1 MPLPNF
7 EPTDLKTGYES
18 INSQISA
25 LQSYK
30 AVSDGQKQSTRNA
43 GNSDAQYQGLFA
55 TQLNQIS
62 TQQKRFERNVPSS
75 YSELLGLIQKT
86 KGSGSQTSKDLRK
99 ILITSALK
107 LEPEINQIV
116 AQQAIKFLG
125 CSQQQTYQGIS
136 ENELILNGV
145 NSLSALDQ
153 SKGVY
158 LRITDIDFFKALTV
172 EPDSLIGRIYYERE
186 NIGSLQTYKN
196 YYGLS
201 GFPMNYELWE
211 RTQDPTKTYKD
222 QYQVFYNGGS
232 SKDRLFDFTF
242 TKADAFGNS
251 GQFIRIFFIDR
262 TGTPIDPGTDKLA
275 YSGQT
280 IVKSL
285 NDYYKSIDIFSPKTL
300 TANILN
306 IAVGALSSGISITQI
321 QEQTKFAIILNRIL
335 GLCESGESEIDVS
348 GVAKVSELDVV
359 DDDFFE
365 FNQIDE
371 NFIQETVNRVQGQ
384 YVTYEECGDVRFPVN
399 TNSILNELDRFGR
412 ISDGLTVEQQVEEIE
427 KILDSIPNT
436 WEQSG
441 TTQSIGFSR
450 DAYLSNLIS
459 QIPLALA
466 SSIFTP
472 KVLLPLFAF
481 YQYLQNETL
490 GFANQ
495 QIVSGNTVIN
505 VVNSNISSANTLNQQ
520 ANLQVSS
527 ATQFAKKFKKF
538 VLGVVGGVAARFIE
552 ILFQILKRE
561 LLNLIKTAL
570 EDIYRTS
577 NNIYALKVRTL
588 ITAGEFLV
596 DAFVSIQNYRECK
609 SLVAQIQK
617 ILKLIARSIP
627 NRPRISKGLIGLA
640 NYLPGTSPERAVINA
655 IQISQ
660 EFGLPTGSL
669 SDGQPNKMILYQ
681 MATQRASKKEEAEN
695 GVVDIGVDPI
705 QTAALGGI
713 PVFVGKNR

>member
-7 EPTDLKTGYES
+7 EPTDLKNGYES

-30 AVSDGQKQSTRNA
+30 AVSDAQNQNTRNL
-43 GNSDAQYQGLFA
+43 GNSDAQYQGVFA

-62 TQQKRFERNVPSS
+62 KQQKRFERNTPTSS
-75 YSELLGLIQKT
+75 SELLKLIQKT
-86 KGSGSQTSKDLRK
+86 KGSGTETSKELRK
-99 ILITSALK
+99 ILITAALK
-107 LEPEINQIV
+107 LEPEVNQIV
-116 AQQAIKFLG
+116 AQEAIKVLG
-125 CSQQQTYQGIS
+125 CSQQQTYEGIS
-136 ENELILNGV
+136 ENELTLNGV
-145 NSLSALDQ
+145 NSLLALND
-153 SKGVY
+153 SKGIY
-158 LRITDIDFFKALTV
+158 LKITDIDFFKALTV
-172 EPDSLIGRIYYERE
+172 DPQSRIGRIYYERE
-186 NIGSLQTYKN
+186 NIGALQSYRN
-196 YYGLS
+196 YYGTS

-211 RTQDPTKTYKD
+211 RTQDSNKTYKD
-222 QYQVFYNGGS
+222 QYDVFYNGGS
-232 SKDRLFDFTF
+232 SKDRLFDFAY
-242 TKADAFGNS
+242 TKTDGFGNS
-251 GQFIRIFFIDR
+251 GEFVRIFFIDR
-262 TGTPIDPGTDKLA
+262 TGTPVDPGTDKLA

-285 NDYYKSIDIFSPKTL
+285 GDYYKSINIFSPKTL
-300 TANILN
+300 LANILN

-335 GLCESGESEIDVS
+335 GRCESGESEIDVS

-371 NFIQETVNRVQGQ
+371 NFIQETVNRVQGR
-384 YVTYEECGDVRFPVN
+384 YVTYEECGEVRFPVDV
-399 TNSILNELDRFGR
+399 NSILNEADRFGQ
-412 ISDGLTVEQQVEEIE
+412 IADSLTIEQQVEEIE
-427 KILDSIPNT
+427 RILDSIPNT

-441 TTQSIGFSR
+441 TTQSIGFSKE
-450 DAYLSNLIS
+450 AYLSSLIS
-459 QIPLALA
+459 QIPLALT

-481 YQYLQNETL
+481 YQYLQNEIL

-495 QIVSGNTVIN
+495 QIISGNTVIN

-520 ANLQVSS
+520 SNLQVSN
-527 ATQFAKKFKKF
+527 ATQFAKKFRKF
-538 VLGVVGGVAARFIE
+538 LFGVVGAVAGRFIE

-577 NNIYALKVRTL
+577 NNIYALKVRSL

-596 DAFVSIQNYRECK
+596 DAFVSIQNYRQCK

-617 ILKLIARSIP
+617 ILKLISRSIP
-627 NRPRISKGLIGLA
+627 NRPIISKGLIGLA

-655 IQISQ
+655 IQIMQ
-660 EFGLPTGSL
+660 GFGLPTGTL

-681 MATQRASKKEEAEN
+681 LATQRASKKEDAEN
-695 GVVDIGVDPI
+695 GVVDVGVDPI
-705 QTAALGGI
+705 QTLALGGI

>member
-7 EPTDLKTGYES
+7 EPTDLKNGYES

-30 AVSDGQKQSTRNA
+30 AVSDAQNQNTRNL
-43 GNSDAQYQGLFA
+43 GNSDAQYQGVFA

-62 TQQKRFERNVPSS
+62 TQQKRFERNTPTS
-75 YSELLGLIQKT
+75 YSELLKLIQKT
-86 KGSGSQTSKDLRK
+86 KGSGTETSKELRK
-99 ILITSALK
+99 ILITAAIK
-107 LEPEINQIV
+107 LEPEVNQIV
-116 AQQAIKFLG
+116 AQEAIKVLG
-125 CSQQQTYQGIS
+125 CSQQQTYEGIS
-136 ENELILNGV
+136 ENELTLNGV
-145 NSLSALDQ
+145 NSLLALDP
-153 SKGVY
+153 SKGIY
-158 LRITDIDFFKALTV
+158 LKITDIDFFKALTV
-172 EPDSLIGRIYYERE
+172 DPQSRIGRIYYERE
-186 NIGSLQTYKN
+186 NIGALQSYRN
-196 YYGLS
+196 YYGTS

-211 RTQDPTKTYKD
+211 RTQDSNKTYKD
-222 QYQVFYNGGS
+222 QYEVFYNGGS
-232 SKDRLFDFTF
+232 SKDRLFDFAY
-242 TKADAFGNS
+242 TKTDSFGNS
-251 GQFIRIFFIDR
+251 GEFVRIFFIDR
-262 TGTPIDPGTDKLA
+262 TGTPVDPGTDKLA

-285 NDYYKSIDIFSPKTL
+285 GDYYKSINIFSPKTL
-300 TANILN
+300 LANILN

-335 GLCESGESEIDVS
+335 GRCESGESEIDVS

-371 NFIQETVNRVQGQ
+371 NFIQETVNRVQG
-384 YVTYEECGDVRFPVN
+384 TYEECGEVRFPVDV
-399 TNSILNELDRFGR
+399 NSILNEADRFGQ
-412 ISDGLTVEQQVEEIE
+412 IADSLTIEQQVEEIE
-427 KILDSIPNT
+427 RILDSIPNT

-441 TTQSIGFSR
+441 TTQSIGFSKE
-450 DAYLSNLIS
+450 AYLSSLIS
-459 QIPLALA
+459 QIPLALT

-481 YQYLQNETL
+481 YQYLQNEIL

-495 QIVSGNTVIN
+495 QIISGNTVIN

-520 ANLQVSS
+520 SNLQVSN
-527 ATQFAKKFKKF
+527 ATQFAKKFRKF
-538 VLGVVGGVAARFIE
+538 LFGVVGAVAGRFIE

-577 NNIYALKVRTL
+577 NNIYALKVRSL

-596 DAFVSIQNYRECK
+596 DAFVSIQNYRQCK

-617 ILKLIARSIP
+617 ILKLISRSIP
-627 NRPRISKGLIGLA
+627 NRPIISKGLIGLA

-655 IQISQ
+655 IQIMQ
-660 EFGLPTGSL
+660 GFGLPTGSL

-681 MATQRASKKEEAEN
+681 LATQRASKKEDAEN
-695 GVVDIGVDPI
+695 GVVDVGVDPI

>member
-262 TGTPIDPGTDKLA
+262 TGTPVDPGTDKLA

-627 NRPRISKGLIGLA
+627 NRPIISRGLIGLA

-655 IQISQ
+655 IEISQ
-660 EFGLPTGSL
+660 GFGLPTGTL
-669 SDGQPNKMILYQ
+669 TDGQPNKMILYQ
-681 MATQRASKKEEAEN
+681 LATQLAIKKEDAEN

-705 QTAALGGI
+705 QTVATGGV

>member
-441 TTQSIGFSR
+441 TTQSIRFST

-681 MATQRASKKEEAEN
+681 MATQLAIKKEDAEN

-705 QTAALGGI
+705 QTTATGGV

>member
-7 EPTDLKTGYES
+7 EPTDLKNGYES

-30 AVSDGQKQSTRNA
+30 AVSDAQKQNTRNL
-43 GNSDAQYQGLFA
+43 GNSDAQYQGAFA

-62 TQQKRFERNVPSS
+62 TQQKRFERNTPTS
-75 YSELLGLIQKT
+75 YDELLRLIQKT
-86 KGSGSQTSKDLRK
+86 KGSGTETSKELRK
-99 ILITSALK
+99 ILLTAAIK
-107 LEPEINQIV
+107 LEPEVNQIV
-116 AQQAIKFLG
+116 AQQAIKVLG

-136 ENELILNGV
+136 ENELTLNGV
-145 NSLSALDQ
+145 NSLSALPAT
-153 SKGVY
+153 KGIY
-158 LRITDIDFFKALTV
+158 LKITDIDYFKSLTID
-172 EPDSLIGRIYYERE
+172 PQSKIGKLYYERE
-186 NIGSLQTYKN
+186 DIGSLQSYKN

-211 RTQDPTKTYKD
+211 RTQQPQKTYKD
-222 QYQVFYNGGS
+222 QYEVFYNGGS

-242 TKADAFGNS
+242 TNTDGFGNS
-251 GQFIRIFFIDR
+251 GNFVRVFFIDR
-262 TGTPIDPGTDKLA
+262 TGTPVDPGTDKLA

-285 NDYYKSIDIFSPKTL
+285 NDYYRSINIFSSKTL
-300 TANILN
+300 LANLLNIL
-306 IAVGALSSGISITQI
+306 VGALSSGLSVNQI
-321 QEQTKFAIILNRIL
+321 EEQTKLSIIINRIL
-335 GLCESGESEIDVS
+335 GRCESGESEIDVS
-348 GVAKVSELDVV
+348 GVAKVSELDV
-359 DDDFFE
+359 DDDEFFE

-371 NFIQETVNRVQGQ
+371 KFIEDTVNRVQGR
-384 YVTYEECGDVRFPVN
+384 YVTYEECGNVRFPVDVN
-399 TNSILNELDRFGR
+399 TILDEADRFGQ
-412 ISDGLTVEQQVEEIE
+412 IADSLTIEQQVEEIE
-427 KILDSIPNT
+427 KILDSIPDA

-441 TTQSIGFSR
+441 TTQTIGFSK
-450 DAYLSNLIS
+450 DAFLQSLVS
-459 QIPLALA
+459 QIPLALS

-481 YQYLQNETL
+481 YQYLQNEIL
-490 GFANQ
+490 GFTNQ
-495 QIVSGNTVIN
+495 QIISGNTVIN
-505 VVNSNISSANTLNQQ
+505 VANSNISSANTLNQQ
-520 ANLQVSS
+520 ANLQVSN
-527 ATQFAKKFKKF
+527 ATQFARKFRKF
-538 VLGVVGGVAARFIE
+538 VFGVVGAVAGRFIE
-552 ILFQILKRE
+552 ILFQLLKKE

-609 SLVAQIQK
+609 SLVSQIQK
-617 ILKLIARSIP
+617 ILKLISRSVP
-627 NRPRISKGLIGLA
+627 NRPQISKGLVGLA

-660 EFGLPTGSL
+660 EFGLPTGAL
-669 SDGQPNKMILYQ
+669 ADGQPNKMILYQ
-681 MATQRASKKEEAEN
+681 LATQRAAKKEDAEN

-705 QTAALGGI
+705 TSL
-713 PVFVGKNR
+713 PVGKNR

>member
-43 GNSDAQYQGLFA
+43 GNSNAQYQGLFA

-99 ILITSALK
+99 ILITAALK
-107 LEPEINQIV
+107 LEPEVNQIV
-116 AQQAIKFLG
+116 AQQAIKVLG

-145 NSLSALDQ
+145 NSLSALDR
-153 SKGVY
+153 SKGIY
-158 LRITDIDFFKALTV
+158 LRITDIDFFRALTV
-172 EPDSLIGRIYYERE
+172 EPDSLVGRIYYERE
-186 NIGSLQTYKN
+186 NIGSLQTYRN

-211 RTQDPTKTYKD
+211 RTQEPVKTYKD
-222 QYQVFYNGGS
+222 EYEVFYNGGS
-232 SKDRLFDFTF
+232 SKDRLFDFAF
-242 TKADAFGNS
+242 TKTDAFGNS
-251 GQFIRIFFIDR
+251 GEFIRIFFIDR
-262 TGTPIDPGTDKLA
+262 TGTPVDPGTDKLA

-285 NDYYKSIDIFSPKTL
+285 NDYYRSIDILSPKTFIGNL
-300 TANILN
+300 LN
-306 IAVGALSSGISITQI
+306 VLVGALSSSLSLGQI
-321 QEQTKFAIILNRIL
+321 EEQTKFSIILNRIL
-335 GLCESGESEIDVS
+335 GLCESGETEIDVS
-348 GVAKVSELDVV
+348 GVGKVSELDVV
-359 DDDFFE
+359 DDAFFE
-365 FNQIDE
+365 FDQIDE
-371 NFIQETVNRVQGQ
+371 KFIQETVNRVQGQ

-427 KILDSIPNT
+427 KILDSIPDT

-441 TTQSIGFSR
+441 TTQTVGFSK
-450 DAYLSNLIS
+450 DAFLSSIIQ
-459 QIPLALA
+459 QIPLALSA
-466 SSIFTP
+466 SIFTP

-481 YQYLQNETL
+481 YQYLQNEIL

-552 ILFQILKRE
+552 ILFQILKKE

-570 EDIYRTS
+570 EDIYKTT

-588 ITAGEFLV
+588 IAAGEFLV
-596 DAFVSIQNYRECK
+596 DAFVQIQNYRECK

-617 ILKLIARSIP
+617 ILKLISRSIP
-627 NRPRISKGLIGLA
+627 NRPIISKGLLGLA

-655 IQISQ
+655 IEISQ
-660 EFGLPTGSL
+660 GFGLPTGDL
-669 SDGQPNKMILYQ
+669 ADGQPNKMTLYQ
-681 MATQRASKKEEAEN
+681 LATQLALKKEDAEN

-705 QTAALGGI
+705 QTVALGGV
-713 PVFVGKNR
+713 PVLVGKNR

>member
-99 ILITSALK
+99 ILITAALK

-116 AQQAIKFLG
+116 AQQAIKVLG

-145 NSLSALDQ
+145 NSLSALDR

-222 QYQVFYNGGS
+222 QYEVFYNGGS

-242 TKADAFGNS
+242 TKTDAFGNS

-262 TGTPIDPGTDKLA
+262 TGTPVDPGTDKLA

-300 TANILN
+300 LANILN
-306 IAVGALSSGISITQI
+306 IAVGALSSGLSITQI

-441 TTQSIGFSR
+441 TTQSINFSEI
-450 DAYLSNLIS
+450 AFIESLIS

-481 YQYLQNETL
+481 YQYLQNEIL

-538 VLGVVGGVAARFIE
+538 ILGVVGGVAARFIE

-577 NNIYALKVRTL
+577 NNIYALKVRAL

-596 DAFVSIQNYRECK
+596 DAFVSIQNYRQCK

-627 NRPRISKGLIGLA
+627 NRPIISKGLIGLA

-655 IQISQ
+655 IEISQ
-660 EFGLPTGSL
+660 GFGLPTGAL
-669 SDGQPNKMILYQ
+669 ADGQPNKMILYQ
-681 MATQRASKKEEAEN
+681 LATQLAIKKEDAEN

-705 QTAALGGI
+705 QTVATGGV

>member
-7 EPTDLKTGYES
+7 EPTDLRSGYES

-30 AVSDGQKQSTRNA
+30 AVSDAQNQNTRNL
-43 GNSDAQYQGLFA
+43 GNSDAQYQGVFA

-62 TQQKRFERNVPSS
+62 TQQKRFERNTPTS
-75 YSELLGLIQKT
+75 YNELLKLIQKT
-86 KGSGSQTSKDLRK
+86 KGSGTETSKELRK
-99 ILITSALK
+99 ILINAAIK
-107 LEPEINQIV
+107 LEPEVNQIV
-116 AQQAIKFLG
+116 AQQAIKVLG
-125 CSQQQTYQGIS
+125 CSQQQTYEGIS
-136 ENELILNGV
+136 ENELTLNGV
-145 NSLSALDQ
+145 NSLSALPA
-153 SKGVY
+153 SKGIY
-158 LRITDIDFFKALTV
+158 IKITDIDFFKALTV
-172 EPDSLIGRIYYERE
+172 DPQSIIGRIYYERE
-186 NIGSLQTYKN
+186 DIGALQSYRN
-196 YYGLS
+196 YYGTS

-211 RTQDPTKTYKD
+211 RSQQPQKTYKD
-222 QYQVFYNGGS
+222 EYEVFYNGGS

-242 TKADAFGNS
+242 TKTDGFGNS
-251 GQFIRIFFIDR
+251 GDFVRLFFIDR
-262 TGTPIDPGTDKLA
+262 TGTPVDPGTDKLA

-280 IVKSL
+280 IPKSL
-285 NDYYKSIDIFSPKTL
+285 GDYYRSINIFSPKTL
-300 TANILN
+300 LANILN
-306 IAVGALSSGISITQI
+306 VAVGALSSGLSITQI
-321 QEQTKFAIILNRIL
+321 QEQTKFSIILNRIL
-335 GLCESGESEIDVS
+335 GRCESGENEIDVS

-371 NFIQETVNRVQGQ
+371 NFIQETVNRVQGR
-384 YVTYEECGDVRFPVN
+384 YVTYEECGEVRFPIDV
-399 TNSILNELDRFGR
+399 NSILNEVDRFGR
-412 ISDGLTVEQQVEEIE
+412 IADSLTIEQQVEEIE

-441 TTQSIGFSR
+441 TTQSIGFSK
-450 DAYLSNLIS
+450 DAFLSSIIN
-459 QIPLALA
+459 QIPLALT

-481 YQYLQNETL
+481 YQYLQNEIL

-520 ANLQVSS
+520 ANLQVSN
-527 ATQFAKKFKKF
+527 ATQFAKKFRKF
-538 VLGVVGGVAARFIE
+538 LFGVVGAIAGRFIE

-588 ITAGEFLV
+588 IAAGEFLV
-596 DAFVSIQNYRECK
+596 DAFVTIQNYRECK
-609 SLVAQIQK
+609 SLVTQIQK
-617 ILKLIARSIP
+617 ILKLISRSIP
-627 NRPRISKGLIGLA
+627 GRPKISQGLIGLA

-660 EFGLPTGSL
+660 EFGLPTGAL

-681 MATQRASKKEEAEN
+681 LATQRATKKEEAEN
-695 GVVDIGVDPI
+695 GVVDIGIDPI
-705 QTAALGGI
+705 QTTAQGGI

>member
-7 EPTDLKTGYES
+7 EPTDLKNGYES

-30 AVSDGQKQSTRNA
+30 AVSDAQNQNTRNL
-43 GNSDAQYQGLFA
+43 GNSDAQYQGVFA

-62 TQQKRFERNVPSS
+62 TQQKRFERNTPTS
-75 YSELLGLIQKT
+75 YSELLKLIQKT
-86 KGSGSQTSKDLRK
+86 KGSGTETSKELRK
-99 ILITSALK
+99 ILITAAIK
-107 LEPEINQIV
+107 LEPEVNQIV
-116 AQQAIKFLG
+116 AQQAIKVLG
-125 CSQQQTYQGIS
+125 CSQQQTYEGIS
-136 ENELILNGV
+136 ENELTLNGV
-145 NSLSALDQ
+145 NSLSALPQ
-153 SKGVY
+153 NKGIY
-158 LRITDIDFFKALTV
+158 LKITDIDFFKALTV
-172 EPDSLIGRIYYERE
+172 DPESRIGKIYYERE
-186 NIGSLQTYKN
+186 NIGSLQAYRN
-196 YYGLS
+196 YYGTS

-211 RTQDPTKTYKD
+211 RTQDSTKTYKD
-222 QYQVFYNGGS
+222 QYEVFYNGGS
-232 SKDRLFDFTF
+232 SKDRLFDFAY
-242 TKADAFGNS
+242 TKTDGFGNS
-251 GQFIRIFFIDR
+251 GEFVRIFFIDR
-262 TGTPIDPGTDKLA
+262 TGTPVDPGTDKLA

-285 NDYYKSIDIFSPKTL
+285 NDYYRSINIFSAKTL
-300 TANILN
+300 LANILN

-335 GLCESGESEIDVS
+335 GRCESGESEIDVS
-348 GVAKVSELDVV
+348 GIAKVSELDVV

-371 NFIQETVNRVQGQ
+371 NFIQETVNRVQGRF
-384 YVTYEECGDVRFPVN
+384 VTYEECGEVRFPVDV
-399 TNSILNELDRFGR
+399 NSILNDADRFGQ
-412 ISDGLTVEQQVEEIE
+412 IADSLTIEQQVEEIE
-427 KILDSIPNT
+427 RILDSIPNT

-441 TTQSIGFSR
+441 TTQTIRFST

-481 YQYLQNETL
+481 YQYLQNEIL

-520 ANLQVSS
+520 SNIQVSN
-527 ATQFAKKFKKF
+527 ATQFAKKFRKF
-538 VLGVVGGVAARFIE
+538 LFGVVGAVAGKFIE

-577 NNIYALKVRTL
+577 NNIYALKVRSL
-588 ITAGEFLV
+588 IAAGEFLV

-617 ILKLIARSIP
+617 ILKLISRSIP
-627 NRPRISKGLIGLA
+627 NRPKISKGLIGLA

-660 EFGLPTGSL
+660 GFGLPTGTL

-681 MATQRASKKEEAEN
+681 LATQRAAKKEEAEN

>member
-262 TGTPIDPGTDKLA
+262 TGTPVDPGTDKLA

-577 NNIYALKVRTL
+577 NNIYALKVRAL

-596 DAFVSIQNYRECK
+596 DAFLSIQNYRECK

-627 NRPRISKGLIGLA
+627 NRPIISKGLIGLA

-655 IQISQ
+655 IEISQ
-660 EFGLPTGSL
+660 GFGLPTGTL
-669 SDGQPNKMILYQ
+669 TDGQPNKMILYQ
-681 MATQRASKKEEAEN
+681 LATQLAIKKEDAEN

-705 QTAALGGI
+705 QTVATGGV

>member
-262 TGTPIDPGTDKLA
+262 TGTPVDPGTDKLA

-412 ISDGLTVEQQVEEIE
+412 ISDGLTVEQQVDEIE

-577 NNIYALKVRTL
+577 NNIYALKVRAL

-596 DAFVSIQNYRECK
+596 DAFLSIQNYRECK

-627 NRPRISKGLIGLA
+627 NRPIISKGLIGLA

-655 IQISQ
+655 IEISQ
-660 EFGLPTGSL
+660 GFGLPTGTL
-669 SDGQPNKMILYQ
+669 TDGQPNKMILYQ
-681 MATQRASKKEEAEN
+681 LATQLAIKKEDAEN

-705 QTAALGGI
+705 QTVATGGV

>member
-1 MPLPNF
+1 
-7 EPTDLKTGYES
+7 
-18 INSQISA
+18 
-25 LQSYK
+25 
-30 AVSDGQKQSTRNA
+30 
-43 GNSDAQYQGLFA
+43 
-55 TQLNQIS
+55 
-62 TQQKRFERNVPSS
+62 
-75 YSELLGLIQKT
+75 
-86 KGSGSQTSKDLRK
+86 
-99 ILITSALK
+99 
-107 LEPEINQIV
+107 
-116 AQQAIKFLG
+116 
-125 CSQQQTYQGIS
+125 
-136 ENELILNGV
+136 
-145 NSLSALDQ
+145 
-153 SKGVY
+153 
-158 LRITDIDFFKALTV
+158 
-172 EPDSLIGRIYYERE
+172 
-186 NIGSLQTYKN
+186 
-196 YYGLS
+196 
-201 GFPMNYELWE
+201 
-211 RTQDPTKTYKD
+211 
-222 QYQVFYNGGS
+222 
-232 SKDRLFDFTF
+232 LFDFTF

-262 TGTPIDPGTDKLA
+262 TGTPVDPGTDKLA

-412 ISDGLTVEQQVEEIE
+412 ISDGLTVEQQVDEIE

-577 NNIYALKVRTL
+577 NNIYALKVRAL

-596 DAFVSIQNYRECK
+596 DAFLSIQNYRECK

-627 NRPRISKGLIGLA
+627 NRPIISKGLIGLA

-655 IQISQ
+655 IEISQ
-660 EFGLPTGSL
+660 GFGLPTGTL
-669 SDGQPNKMILYQ
+669 TDGQPNKMILYQ
-681 MATQRASKKEEAEN
+681 LATQLAIKKEDAEN

-705 QTAALGGI
+705 QTVATGGV